1 MNTKICKSC
10 GQTNFME
17 AEVCSK
23 CRQNFGQTVAGQKA
37 DNTKL
42 YWIIGGVGAIVVI
55 GGLLIVA
62 LAAGLYFYKSSPPPI
77 ADNNS
82 NPVNNSK
89 PIADTTPDKKDLVES
104 GGLKE
109 LLKEKHLMLGKFK
122 QQGVVQVV
130 EKEKMVFKKSADE
143 AFAMYSA
150 NSKNPLEILFS
161 IAKFST
167 VADAKTDVAV
177 IKKDIL
183 NEKNGKIIKETNLSD
198 GVIITYRKKTLVG
211 ILDCKNK
218 TCSQTIGT
226 DGTKVS
232 DFYSQVNGTVY

>member
-17 AEVCSK
+17 AAVCSK
-23 CRQNFGQTVAGQKA
+23 CRQNFEQTAAGQKA
-37 DNTKL
+37 GNTKL
-42 YWIIGGVGAIVVI
+42 YWILGGVGAIVVI

-62 LAAGLYFYKSSPPPI
+62 VAAGLYFYKSSPSPV

-82 NPVNNSK
+82 NSVDNSK
-89 PIADTTPDKKDLVES
+89 PLADNTSDKKELVES

-130 EKEKMVFKKSADE
+130 EKEKMIFKKSADE

-167 VADAKTDVAV
+167 VDDAKTDVAV
-177 IKKDIL
+177 IKKNIL
-183 NEKNGKIIKETNLSD
+183 NEKKGKIIKESNYSD
-198 GVIITYRKKTLVG
+198 GVLITYRKNTLIG

-226 DGTKVS
+226 DGKKVS
-232 DFYSQVNGTVY
+232 DFYRQVNGNVY